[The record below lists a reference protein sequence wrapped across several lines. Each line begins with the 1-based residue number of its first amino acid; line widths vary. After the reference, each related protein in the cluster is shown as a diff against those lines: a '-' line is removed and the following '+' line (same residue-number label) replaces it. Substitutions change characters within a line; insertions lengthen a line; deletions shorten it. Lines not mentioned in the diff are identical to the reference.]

1 MSAQNWLGG
10 SFLRFERLESRL
22 NTHPLKRQKNWTLG
36 IALVAVLGA
45 PAAFAQ
51 SFAVS
56 NVSANENSGNLTFT
70 VTATPAPAAAVQVN
84 YATSNGTAVAG
95 TDYTAAAGTLNF
107 AAGVSSQTFSV
118 AMTPDLTVEADEVLS
133 ATLSNPTGGA
143 SIGTATATGTL
154 TNDDTAVISINAPAV
169 NEGNVGNTALPF
181 VLSLSNPI
189 QGATSLT
196 YTTADGNN
204 ANPQLNATLADNDYL
219 ASAAS
224 VSFASD
230 SVQPINVNVSVVG
243 DTEVEPNQSLLLNLS
258 NLVLPAGI
266 SPAAVTF
273 AASGVGTINNDD
285 GTVLSINNAILL
297 EGAAGS
303 STMTFTVSLTNP
315 SKTPVT
321 VQYVTANGTATAG
334 SDYTADVGTLT
345 FAPGVQSQTIAIT
358 IAGDAIVEGDETFTI
373 TLSAPTGASLGAAV
387 GTGTISND
395 DSAVLSL
402 NSVSLAEGNAGNTPL
417 NFTATLSN
425 PVQGGI
431 SATLNTADGN
441 NANPLLNA
449 TVADNDY
456 VAIVGAPLSMTGTT
470 LQVPVLITGD
480 TDVEPN
486 QQFRLLSSNLVLPA
500 GISPAS
506 VTLGAQGVG
515 TINNDDSSTI
525 SVANASV
532 IEGASGTVT
541 LNFVVSLS
549 APNKDPVTVN
559 FATSNGSAIAGVDY
573 IASSGTV
580 TFPSNS
586 ITQNIPVTVNGD
598 VIFENDETINLNL
611 SNPTGA
617 TIAQGFAVGTITDD
631 DTLALSIGDA
641 NVIEGALG
649 TTAQMVF
656 TVTLTGS
663 SSVPVSV
670 NYASGNISAVAPSDY
685 LPSSG
690 TLNFAVG
697 ETSKTISVTVN
708 GDNEV
713 ENVETFAMVLSG
725 LLPANPRVTLVR
737 ATGTGT
743 IGNDDEFRPVPALDW
758 RGGSLLV
765 LILVFAAAFGIRR
778 SH

>member
-1 MSAQNWLGG
+1 MSTKSWLDG

-22 NTHPLKRQKNWTLG
+22 NTHLLTRHKTW
-36 IALVAVLGA
+36 ALSVALLAAFSA
-45 PAAFAQ
+45 PTAFAQ

-56 NVSANENSGNLTFT
+56 NVAASENTGNLTFT
-70 VTATPAPAAAVQVN
+70 VTATPAPAASVSVN

-95 TDYTAAAGTLNF
+95 TDYTTASGTLNF
-107 AAGVSSQTFSV
+107 AAGVTSQTFTV
-118 AMTPDLTVEADEVLS
+118 AMTPDTTVEADEVLNT
-133 ATLSNPTGGA
+133 TLSNPTGGA
-143 SIGTATATGTL
+143 TIGTATATGTIN
-154 TNDDTAVISINAPAV
+154 NDDTATISINSPTV
-169 NEGNVGNTALPF
+169 NEGNVGNSSLPF
-181 VLSLSNPI
+181 VLSLNNPI

-196 YTTADGNN
+196 YATADGNN
-204 ANPQLNATLADNDYL
+204 VNPQLNATVADNDYL
-219 ASAAS
+219 ASTAS

-230 SVQPINVNVSVVG
+230 SVQPINVNISVVG

-285 GTVLSINNAILL
+285 GTVVSINNAILL
-297 EGAAGS
+297 EGAAGTA
-303 STMTFTVSLTNP
+303 TMNFTVSLTNP

-321 VQYVTANGTATAG
+321 VQYATANGTATSG
-334 SDYTADVGTLT
+334 SDYTADLGVLT
-345 FAPGVQSQTIAIT
+345 FAPGVQTQTVAIG
-358 IAGDAIVEGDETFTI
+358 IVGDTIVEGDETFTI
-373 TLSAPTGASLGAAV
+373 TLSAPSGASLGAAV
-387 GTGTISND
+387 GTGTITND

-402 NSVSLAEGNAGNTPL
+402 NSLSQLEGNAGNTPM

-431 SATLNTADGN
+431 SATLNTGDGN

-449 TVADNDY
+449 TAADNDY

-470 LQVPVLITGD
+470 LQIPVLITGD

-486 QQFRLLSSNLVLPA
+486 QQFRLLTSNLVLPA

-515 TINNDDSSTI
+515 TITNDDSTTI

-532 IEGASGTVT
+532 VEGASGTT
-541 LNFVVSLS
+541 AMNFVVSLS

-559 FATSNGSAIAGVDY
+559 FATSNGSATAGTDY
-573 IASSGTV
+573 VASTGTV

-586 ITQNIPVTVNGD
+586 VSQTIAVLVNGD
-598 VIFENDETINLNL
+598 AIFENDETINLNL
-611 SNPTGA
+611 TNPTGA

-631 DTLALSIGDA
+631 DNLSLSIGDA
-641 NVIEGALG
+641 NVIEGAQG
-649 TTAQMVF
+649 STVQMVF
-656 TVTLTGS
+656 TVTLTGA

-670 NYASGNISAVAPSDY
+670 NYATANISAVAPGDY
-685 LPSSG
+685 LSNAG

-697 ETSKTISVTVN
+697 ETSKTISVTIN
-708 GDNEV
+708 GDNDV
-713 ENVETFAMVLSG
+713 ENVETFAVVLSG
-725 LLPANPRVTLVR
+725 LLPVNPRVTLAR

-743 IGNDDEFRPVPALDW
+743 IGNDDEYRPVPAMDL
-758 RGGSLLV
+758 RGTALLV
-765 LILVFAAAFGIRR
+765 LMLLVGAAVGLRR
-778 SH
+778 AN